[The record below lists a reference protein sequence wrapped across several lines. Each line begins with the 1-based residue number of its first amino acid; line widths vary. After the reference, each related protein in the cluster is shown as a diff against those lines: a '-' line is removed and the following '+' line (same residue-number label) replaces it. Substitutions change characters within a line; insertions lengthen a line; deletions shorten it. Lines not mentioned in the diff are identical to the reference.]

1 MTISA
6 RQLICQAHEH
16 LRRHMMQGPIG
27 ARSYAEHPKCR
38 NHKNPSSQNRRKTAR
53 IVCFIYTILKK
64 CPNGSFLCP
73 NGVEGLGCI

>member
-16 LRRHMMQGPIG
+16 LRRHMMQRPIG

-38 NHKNPSSQNRRKTAR
+38 NHKNPSSQNRRKTA
-53 IVCFIYTILKK
+53 
-64 CPNGSFLCP
+64 
-73 NGVEGLGCI
+73 